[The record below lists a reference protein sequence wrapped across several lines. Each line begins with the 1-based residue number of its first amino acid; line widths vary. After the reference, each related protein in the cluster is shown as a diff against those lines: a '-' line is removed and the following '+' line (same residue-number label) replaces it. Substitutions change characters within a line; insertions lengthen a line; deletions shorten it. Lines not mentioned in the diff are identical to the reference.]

1 MIFRKALYCHK
12 RATHDPDKKKY
23 KCDICG
29 KAFLNPCKL
38 ERHKLIHTSER
49 PLKVEVVNY

>member
-49 PLKVEVVNY
+49 PLKVELVNC